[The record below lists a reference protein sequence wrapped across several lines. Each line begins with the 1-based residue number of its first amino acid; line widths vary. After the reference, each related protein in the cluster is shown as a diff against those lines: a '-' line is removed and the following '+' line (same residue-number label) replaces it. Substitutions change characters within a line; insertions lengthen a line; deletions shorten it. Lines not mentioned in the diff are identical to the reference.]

1 MNSAILPGY
10 LPPEHRGDRSPH
22 FKYAV
27 LAAVLVEAG
36 IVAGLLSMPRTPPA
50 PKPVKK
56 VVSVH
61 MVTLPPPPPP
71 APKVVPP
78 KPAPPRPTVPPR
90 PVVHRPAPVPIQPPA
105 PPQPPVVHRPPPPV
119 PVPPAPVTPPPPMH
133 VPAAPPP
140 PMPTPAPPA
149 PVYSG
154 IGAYGSGARSL
165 VKRNLR
171 IPAVIKRL
179 HLHGTVVVSF
189 RVPPGGGKAFMV
201 RVVGG
206 TGNPLIR
213 RAALRA
219 LSATSFPAYTR
230 SMPNKA
236 LTFTVPI
243 EIS

>member
-1 MNSAILPGY
+1 
-10 LPPEHRGDRSPH
+10 
-22 FKYAV
+22 
-27 LAAVLVEAG
+27 
-36 IVAGLLSMPRTPPA
+36 
-50 PKPVKK
+50 
-56 VVSVH
+56 
-61 MVTLPPPPPP
+61 
-71 APKVVPP
+71 
-78 KPAPPRPTVPPR
+78 
-90 PVVHRPAPVPIQPPA
+90 
-105 PPQPPVVHRPPPPV
+105 PV
-119 PVPPAPVTPPPPMH
+119 PVPPIPVTPPSPPI
-133 VPAAPPP
+133 PAPP
-140 PMPTPAPPA
+140 APA

-171 IPAVIKRL
+171 IPAIIKRL

-189 RVPPGGGKAFMV
+189 RVPPGGGKAFTV

-206 TGNPLIR
+206 AGNPLIR

-219 LSATSFPAYTR
+219 LRATSFPAYTR

>member
-27 LAAVLVEAG
+27 LVAVLVEVG
-36 IVAGLLSMPRTPPA
+36 IVVGLMSMPRTPPT

-78 KPAPPRPTVPPR
+78 KPVPPQPVVLPR
-90 PVVHRPAPVPIQPPA
+90 PVVHRPAPVPIQPPT

-119 PVPPAPVTPPPPMH
+119 PVPPVPVTPPSPPI
-133 VPAAPPP
+133 PAPP
-140 PMPTPAPPA
+140 APA

-189 RVPPGGGKAFMV
+189 RVPPGGGKAFTV

-219 LSATSFPAYTR
+219 LSATSFPAYT
-230 SMPNKA
+230 STMPNKA

>member
-27 LAAVLVEAG
+27 LAAVLVEVG

-119 PVPPAPVTPPPPMH
+119 PVPPIPVTPPSPPI
-133 VPAAPPP
+133 PAPP
-140 PMPTPAPPA
+140 APA

-171 IPAVIKRL
+171 ISAIIKRL

-189 RVPPGGGKAFMV
+189 SVSPGGGKAFTV

>member
-1 MNSAILPGY
+1 MNNSAMLPGY
-10 LPPEHRGDRSPH
+10 LPPEHRGDRNPH

-27 LAAVLVEAG
+27 LAAVLVEVG

-71 APKVVPP
+71 APKVIPP

-119 PVPPAPVTPPPPMH
+119 PVPPIPVTPPSPPI
-133 VPAAPPP
+133 PAPP
-140 PMPTPAPPA
+140 APA

-165 VKRNLR
+165 VKQNLR
-171 IPAVIKRL
+171 IPAIIKRL

-189 RVPPGGGKAFMV
+189 RVPPGGGKAFKM

-219 LSATSFPAYTR
+219 LSATSFPVYTR
-230 SMPNKA
+230 TMPNKA